1 MKTTLS
7 IFTKLILIVLLISSC
22 KGNWT
27 QEEKDRIEKTCI
39 DESVKLGLS
48 NPEQTCTCVLSSI
61 LQKYP
66 DPNQF
71 ENLEMGEYGQ
81 ILLECQG
88 KVNPTRIIW
97 PDKTQ
102 KAFVDSC
109 SRMATQMNKA
119 KPKEYCT
126 CVLQNLME
134 KHPTN
139 DDLQTISPKVM
150 SEIGINCE
158 ASVGK

>member
-1 MKTTLS
+1 MLLS
-7 IFTKLILIVLLISSC
+7 LSC
-22 KGNWT
+22 KGEWT
-27 QEEKDRIEKTCI
+27 QEEKDGIIKTCRE
-39 DESVKLGLS
+39 ESVKLGIS
-48 NPEQTCTCVLSSI
+48 NPEETCDCVLSSI

-81 ILLECQG
+81 IMMDCQG
-88 KVNPTRIIW
+88 KTNPTRIIW
-97 PDKTQ
+97 PENTQ

-109 SRMATQMNKA
+109 SRMTAKMNKA

-134 KHPTN
+134 KYPTN
-139 DDLQTISPKVM
+139 DDLGTISPKIM
-150 SEIGINCE
+150 ADIGINCE